1 VKLVAFCMLFVPAV
15 AAAQDLQPPPPIT
28 QPQPQPQPQ
37 TQPQPQP
44 QTQPQPQP
52 APTDTGQLAPPPPM
66 QQQTPPPAPTEQ
78 RLDQSKKEDSGRGL
92 EFFYLNAQGG
102 GVFDALGTFNNSL
115 QITQTNAA
123 GAMIGAEAGVRF
135 VWFTVGMRFRY
146 EFLQPFDIWQ
156 LDLVAG
162 FHVPAGKWDPYVSI
176 HGGYSAIGSLDPNNF
191 NTSQVLPCS
200 GTGCSA
206 QDAAN
211 AFSTRGGNVG
221 FAVGAD
227 YYLAP
232 AFSIGLDAEFELLF
246 LHRDPLAIPAA
257 CASDPT
263 CSAAVTSNDLYQKSG
278 DAAGVG
284 LVAQAH
290 LALHL

>member
-1 VKLVAFCMLFVPAV
+1 MRFIAFCMLFVPAV
-15 AAAQDLQPPPPIT
+15 AGAQDLQPPPPIT
-28 QPQPQPQPQ
+28 QPQP
-37 TQPQPQP
+37 QPQPQP

-102 GVFDALGTFNNSL
+102 VVFDALGSFSSSL

-146 EFLQPFDIWQ
+146 EMLQPFNLWQ
-156 LDLVAG
+156 LNLVAG

-176 HGGYSAIGSLDPNNF
+176 HGGYSAIGSLDPNKLND
-191 NTSQVLPCS
+191 S
-200 GTGCSA
+200 TGQIASVGSTP

-211 AFSTRGGNVG
+211 SFTTKGANVG
-221 FAVGAD
+221 IAVGAD
-227 YYLAP
+227 YYFVP
-232 AFSIGLDAEFELLF
+232 AFSIGVDAEFELLF
-246 LHRDPLAIPAA
+246 LHQDPLALPAA
-257 CASDPT
+257 CQADPNCVQT
-263 CSAAVTSNDLYQKSG
+263 AQHEQLYSVSG
-278 DAAGVG
+278 DAAGIGV
-284 LVAQAH
+284 LAQAH